1 MLEKISI
8 LAAEHRRHGNF
19 IPSFRRVLHAPSTI
33 ALLPAA
39 IDTSN
44 QNYRAPVLGGSSQ
57 KSSYSEKNPEISKR
71 WGKCGRAEEVNF
83 REVMEYLSSLSE
95 ADREQALNEAMED
108 AVRYCC
114 EQQRCPEDCKEID
127 RLSRIAGSSGLDK
140 RQRLRRSQT
149 IGGVASQGGANKYK
163 VMGGG
168 GKQGKRHGMSSGASS
183 RRTSLNRGASRG
195 GAERAAEQTILQMPA
210 PNMPQD

>member
-1 MLEKISI
+1 MGGTRSQKAAIQKKIQKSRRGGES
-8 LAAEHRRHGNF
+8 AAE
-19 IPSFRRVLHAPSTI
+19 
-33 ALLPAA
+33 
-39 IDTSN
+39 
-44 QNYRAPVLGGSSQ
+44 
-57 KSSYSEKNPEISKR
+57 
-71 WGKCGRAEEVNF
+71 AEEVNF

-108 AVRYCC
+108 AV
-114 EQQRCPEDCKEID
+114 EDIAAGNKDAQKIAKEID

-183 RRTSLNRGASRG
+183 RRTSLNEGASRG

-210 PNMPQD
+210 AKHAARLEVPWQAEEVAKKTVYVGERR